1 MERAEAEPDHIHPSL
16 IFPPSRVPTLL
27 QRRNSNFC
35 FPFSGV
41 AKPKRGGRVEKR
53 EKGRKE
59 GSGETAAEE
68 SEERS
73 IVKLVEKAAVVRA
86 SLAESRDLK

>member
-1 MERAEAEPDHIHPSL
+1 MKKSE
-16 IFPPSRVPTLL
+16 
-27 QRRNSNFC
+27 
-35 FPFSGV
+35 
-41 AKPKRGGRVEKR
+41 
-53 EKGRKE
+53 RKE